1 MCALF
6 SGRGRSETRTP
17 AVAGMFYPG
26 SPSSL
31 STMIDDF
38 LANAEKH
45 PIDGKLIALIVPHA
59 GYVYSGQV
67 AASAYKQIEGMH
79 FDTVVLIGV
88 SHRSAIRGASVY
100 KSGSYETPLGAVEID
115 SDLAKELMARDEIF
129 GFQPGAHAI
138 EHSLEV
144 QIPFLQRVLSDF
156 RIVPILM
163 GHWSEAV
170 CSAISDALAKTI
182 IRRRTQ
188 DTRQGEEASDLEY
201 RVLGLE
207 SSDVLLIASS
217 DMSHYHPYG
226 TACRMDDLAISS
238 IKRMD
243 VAKLMDDLGSGKCE
257 LCGAAPVITTL
268 MAAEKLEAVPLT
280 KGGQG
285 VVSVEMLQ
293 YANSGDVTGDKSGG
307 VVGYFAAVVYQSR
320 SMGQ

>member
-1 MCALF
+1 
-6 SGRGRSETRTP
+6 
-17 AVAGMFYPG
+17 MFYPG

-31 STMIDDF
+31 SATIDDF
-38 LANAEKH
+38 LASAEKR
-45 PIDGKLIALIVPHA
+45 PAPDLAGGGKLVALIVPHA
-59 GYVYSGQV
+59 GYMYSGQV

-115 SDLAKELMARDEIF
+115 SDLAGELMAQDEIF
-129 GFQPGAHAI
+129 SFQPGAHAI

-170 CSAISDALAKTI
+170 CSAVSDALAETI
-182 IRRRTQ
+182 DGRNI
-188 DTRQGEEASDLEY
+188 
-201 RVLGLE
+201 
-207 SSDVLLIASS
+207 LLIASS
-217 DMSHYHPYG
+217 DMSHYHPYN

-243 VAKLMDDLGSGKCE
+243 MAKLMDDLGSGECE

-268 MAAEKLEAVPLT
+268 MTAKKLEAVPLT
-280 KGGQG
+280 KGERS
-285 VVSVEMLQ
+285 VVSVEVLQ
-293 YANSGDVTGDKSGG
+293 YANSGDVTGDKSSG
-307 VVGYFAAVVYQSR
+307 VVGYFSAAVYQSR
-320 SMGQ
+320 SIGQ